1 MGLGLICLIVG
12 GILTS
17 IAMIID
23 FEIDD
28 KTMHG
33 SSIIASVGTLV
44 LVIGCV
50 LISDVKNP
58 EAIDVYRNKTTL
70 KVTYIDSVAVDSVV
84 VFK

>member
-1 MGLGLICLIVG
+1 MTLGLLCLLVG
-12 GILTS
+12 GIILS
-17 IAMIID
+17 IALIID
-23 FEIDD
+23 FDVDD
-28 KTMHG
+28 ASGGSILGSIGTMLLV
-33 SSIIASVGTLV
+33 VGC
-44 LVIGCV
+44 I